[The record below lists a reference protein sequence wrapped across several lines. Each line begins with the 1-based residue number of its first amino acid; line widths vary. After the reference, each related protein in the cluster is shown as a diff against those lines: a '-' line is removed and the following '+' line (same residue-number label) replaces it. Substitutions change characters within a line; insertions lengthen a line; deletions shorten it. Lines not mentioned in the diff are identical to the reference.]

1 MTQMLEILEME
12 FQISINNIIRALME
26 KIDNMQEQ
34 MGNITREMKTLRK
47 NQNKIL

>member
-12 FQISINNIIRALME
+12 FQISINNMFRALME
-26 KIDNMQEQ
+26 IIDNMKEQ
-34 MGNITREMKTLRK
+34 MGNITRETKALRK